1 MLTDVVATMRKS
13 QDCSLEARLL
23 VDRDAV
29 NVVRSVLPLTLI
41 VVWPS
46 TLRDSLI
53 NWASLSV
60 RLALLVLRRRRV
72 VLGAAAFTALSV
84 LSALLVLSAP
94 VALVVALVLALALVA
109 VAAVVL
115 VVLRLALRD
124 RVPIGHL
131 LAVGSAPSAK
141 ELPALLGGVPVIG
154 RKIFEQVYPGLL

>member
-1 MLTDVVATMRKS
+1 MLKDVVSTLRKS
-13 QDCSLEARLL
+13 HDCSLEARLL

-29 NVVRSVLPLTLI
+29 DVVRSVLPLTLI

-94 VALVVALVLALALVA
+94 VALVLALVLALALVA
-109 VAAVVL
+109 LTRQSAYRALAGGWIVA
-115 VVLRLALRD
+115 LA
-124 RVPIGHL
+124 
-131 LAVGSAPSAK
+131 
-141 ELPALLGGVPVIG
+141 
-154 RKIFEQVYPGLL
+154 

>member
-1 MLTDVVATMRKS
+1 MLKDVVSTLRKS
-13 QDCSLEARLL
+13 HDCSLEARLL

-29 NVVRSVLPLTLI
+29 DVVRSVLPLTLI

-84 LSALLVLSAP
+84 LS
-94 VALVVALVLALALVA
+94 
-109 VAAVVL
+109 
-115 VVLRLALRD
+115 VLRQWRRIRTKRLQRRD
-124 RVPIGHL
+124 RRPRRR
-131 LAVGSAPSAK
+131 GSRRRPPRRATRGTR
-141 ELPALLGGVPVIG
+141 ETRETTDHMDDMVIMTWDTE
-154 RKIFEQVYPGLL
+154 RVRMRRRTKRTSS